1 MWWRAETEDADGNVG
16 RRLGS
21 QETGN
26 TGKNVAR
33 PRVGIN
39 GVHCTPYS
47 RQSGGSPG
55 IPGFLVVVVVVGGA
69 LEVSVPSSEG
79 IIESEK
85 GKKEKGKQK
94 KKEIKEQIR
103 KRVRRTTNENSETN

>member
-39 GVHCTPYS
+39 GVLRTPYS
-47 RQSGGSPG
+47 PEVEGSQESL
-55 IPGFLVVVVVVGGA
+55 GF
-69 LEVSVPSSEG
+69 
-79 IIESEK
+79 
-85 GKKEKGKQK
+85 
-94 KKEIKEQIR
+94 
-103 KRVRRTTNENSETN
+103 